1 MCKARD
7 SVKENFQEK
16 FKKELGLRCFY
27 PEPQKGG
34 NSNTGP
40 LAKNVFKN
48 SKVSSTI
55 LGVPEELLKLLW
67 DLLKS
72 INSSHMQ
79 DVSIFKEKSVQLF
92 NMWIQVFRRPMTAN
106 LHTLIAHGADYIR

>member
-1 MCKARD
+1 M
-7 SVKENFQEK
+7 KERFQEE
-16 FKKELGLRCFY
+16 FKTELGLRCFF

-48 SKVSSTI
+48 AKVSSKI
-55 LGVPEELLKLLW
+55 LGVPEELMTLLW

-72 INSSHMQ
+72 INSSQMQ
-79 DVSIFKEKSVQLF
+79 DVTIFKEKAERLF
-92 NMWIQVFRRPMTAN
+92 NMWIQVFRRTMSAN
-106 LHTLIAHGADYIR
+106 LHTLIAHGADYMR